1 VSGARPELIYISG
14 PQTGVRAVLM
24 NNVLVAGRS
33 PQVDIYIREEFVS
46 RQQAKFSLTREGWIV
61 ENLSTTVPLRI
72 NGRKYKPGKK
82 ILLGSGDVLAM
93 GHQTELLF
101 VEASDD
107 PDEVLDAYQAD
118 HAEPEP
124 IPVPPPSPVP
134 AAPPAP
140 APIAAEPPVEEE
152 PVEMAPI
159 PADDELKELT
169 AEEIV
174 AQERKAKVRKY
185 VIGFGIY
192 LVLMIA
198 GVAILV
204 TLKKGSTDNGKGRP
218 GQLTGRQIEKILVS
232 PLERSPNKVTADR
245 RLRQARQLF
254 LNRHAEKRN
263 LYLCVLNYR
272 LYKAYRRKA
281 ERVFEPQDER
291 NFRIVKSELANKI
304 QSLYDSAWAY
314 ENGRR
319 WEFAFL
325 ELEQILRYI
334 PVEEAAGD
342 LRVEEDLIDNVLAH
356 SRYVSERLSKQKKR

>member
-1 VSGARPELIYISG
+1 MITDAIIANSPALLVMIPLIAAFACPFIGRISPAVRNIWVVGAMVLTAAMALLLAGEVLSGGTVVYTFGASAAGMSIPPDSG
-14 PQTGVRAVLM
+14 GIPVRIVFTVDAMSALMQIIGGVTGLAV
-24 NNVLVAGRS
+24 
-33 PQVDIYIREEFVS
+33 
-46 RQQAKFSLTREGWIV
+46 
-61 ENLSTTVPLRI
+61 
-72 NGRKYKPGKK
+72 
-82 ILLGSGDVLAM
+82 ILYSI
-93 GHQTELLF
+93 
-101 VEASDD
+101 ASDRRHTGL
-107 PDEVLDAYQAD
+107 ESYYTL
-118 HAEPEP
+118 
-124 IPVPPPSPVP
+124 
-134 AAPPAP
+134 
-140 APIAAEPPVEEE
+140 
-152 PVEMAPI
+152 
-159 PADDELKELT
+159 
-169 AEEIV
+169 
-174 AQERKAKVRKY
+174 
-185 VIGFGIY
+185 Y
-192 LVLMIA
+192 LLMIA